1 LKIWF
6 DILTP
11 KQLLFFEPIIQR
23 LKKNHTVLCTS
34 RKYNQVTELAKIR
47 KQKLV
52 IIGKY
57 GGVKKHDKLD
67 ASLSRSKLL
76 VRKIS
81 KFLPDIT
88 LSSCSPEAARVSYG
102 LGIPHICFS
111 DSPHATA
118 VMKLSLPYANKLLIP
133 WIIPKSDF
141 ENMGIEPKN
150 IIQYKTIDAAQ
161 ITKQKVFLSCGTDIN
176 SREWRTILIRTPEEE
191 AAYSSKQSDI
201 VGIIKKIKK
210 DFLGCHI
217 TVLTRYEKQAEL
229 LKKKF
234 SKSAQSK
241 FQIVSKVVDGKKLLL
256 DSDVFVGSGGTM
268 TAESALLGVPTISY
282 NAIPNR
288 IEDYLVSKKI
298 VTRCMTPNK
307 VAERITHVFQ
317 LTSYRSGGY
326 ERTRRLRIKK
336 FVNSLEDPYPILL
349 KTIKSIIK

>member
-1 LKIWF
+1 MKIWF

-34 RKYNQVTELAKIR
+34 RKYNQVTDLAKIR

-161 ITKQKVFLSCGTDIN
+161 ITKQKVFLTCGTGIN
-176 SREWRTILIRTPEEE
+176 SRKWKTILIRTPEDE
-191 AAYSSKQSDI
+191 AAYSSKQSD
-201 VGIIKKIKK
+201 VVDIIKKIEK

-217 TVLTRYEKQAEL
+217 TVLTRYKKQADL

-241 FQIVSKVVDGKKLLL
+241 FQIVSKVVDGKKMLL

-268 TAESALLGVPTISY
+268 TAESALLGIPTISY
-282 NAIPNR
+282 NATPNR

-317 LTSYRSGGY
+317 LTSYRGGGH
-326 ERTRRLRIKK
+326 ERTRRLQIKK

-349 KTIKSIIK
+349 KTMKSVMK